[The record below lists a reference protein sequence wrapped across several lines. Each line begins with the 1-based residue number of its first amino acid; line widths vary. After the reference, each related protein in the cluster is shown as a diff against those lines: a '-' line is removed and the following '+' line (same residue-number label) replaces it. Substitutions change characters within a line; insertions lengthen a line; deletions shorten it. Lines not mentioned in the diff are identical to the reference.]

1 MTYVETDRSG
11 TRLQSATTAAGLF
24 AFFMVSG
31 ALYIV
36 WSKIIGLPPW
46 LLIAGPII
54 LMGLYAGLLV
64 LARFLRLRDD
74 QAGDNLYY
82 LGFLYTLTSLGVS
95 LWQFSSSDS
104 GDKIVTNF
112 GIAISSTIIGIA
124 LRVLFNQL
132 RQDPM
137 EVERTARLQLADAAR
152 SVKQE
157 LDATVF
163 EMASFRRAA
172 QQSFEESLHEF
183 KQYAERILH
192 TVFDDLEKL
201 PQRSAAPLET
211 ASKKTEETIAAL
223 SKALAERLKQSGDQL
238 TSEEERLISSA
249 SSLAG
254 ALKSVDEGLR
264 KMQTPEGIIE
274 IKLQPFIRGFTKAVA
289 EHNAKIVDH
298 LAGEKD
304 RWDRL
309 EKLVEKFEQGVS
321 LLAERPG
328 ITPDQIHTLRQEMS
342 EKFDVSFQTQRD
354 TLRRLTDLEHLLTA
368 EVPKAAHASKGAA
381 ILDPRRWL
389 GTSR

>member
-1 MTYVETDRSG
+1 
-11 TRLQSATTAAGLF
+11 
-24 AFFMVSG
+24 
-31 ALYIV
+31 
-36 WSKIIGLPPW
+36 
-46 LLIAGPII
+46 
-54 LMGLYAGLLV
+54 LYAGLLA
-64 LARFLRLRDD
+64 LARFFRLRDD

-104 GDKIVTNF
+104 GDNIVTSF
-112 GIAISSTIIGIA
+112 GIAVSSTIVGIS

-163 EMASFRRAA
+163 EMASFRRTV
-172 QQSFEESLHEF
+172 QQSFEESVHEF

-201 PQRSAAPLET
+201 PERSAAPLRT
-211 ASKKTEETIAAL
+211 VSKNTEDTIAAL
-223 SKALAERLKQSGDQL
+223 GTALAAKLTQSGEKL

-249 SSLAG
+249 SSLAS

-264 KMQTPEGIIE
+264 KMQTPEGVIE
-274 IKLQPFIRGFTKAVA
+274 IKLQPFIRGFTKAVT
-289 EHNAKIVDH
+289 EHNAKITEH
-298 LAGEKD
+298 LVGEKD

-309 EKLVEKFEQGVS
+309 DKLIEKFERGIS
-321 LLAERPG
+321 LLSEKSAV
-328 ITPDQIHTLRQEMS
+328 TPDQIQSLRHALT
-342 EKFDVSFQTQRD
+342 EKLDVNLQTQRD
-354 TLRRLTDLEHLLTA
+354 TLRRLAELEQHITA
-368 EVPKAAHASKGAA
+368 ETSKDSE
-381 ILDPRRWL
+381 LPNRRRWWEP
-389 GTSR
+389 SR

>member
-1 MTYVETDRSG
+1 MTYVEADRSRA
-11 TRLQSATTAAGLF
+11 RLQSAATAAGLF
-24 AFFMVSG
+24 GFFMLSG
-31 ALYIV
+31 ALYII
-36 WSKIIGLPPW
+36 WSKIVGLRPV
-46 LLIAGPII
+46 LLIAGPIALI
-54 LMGLYAGLLV
+54 FLYAGLLA

-95 LWQFSSSDS
+95 LWEFSSSDS

-112 GIAISSTIIGIA
+112 GIAVSSTIVGIA

-172 QQSFEESLHEF
+172 QQSFEESVHEF

-201 PQRSAAPLET
+201 PERSAAPLNT
-211 ASKKTEETIAAL
+211 VSKNTEETIAAL
-223 SKALAERLKQSGDQL
+223 AKALGEKLRQSGEKL

-254 ALKSVDEGLR
+254 TLKGVDEGLR

-274 IKLQPFIRGFTKAVA
+274 IKLQPFIRGFTKVVT
-289 EHNAKIVDH
+289 EHSAKIAEH

-304 RWDRL
+304 RWGRL
-309 EKLVEKFEQGVS
+309 ERLIEKFERGVS
-321 LLAERPG
+321 LLSERSEV
-328 ITPDQIHTLRQEMS
+328 TPDQIHSLRQDMTERL
-342 EKFDVSFQTQRD
+342 DVNLQTQRD
-354 TLRRLTDLEHLLTA
+354 TLRRLTELEKHITA
-368 EVPKAAHASKGAA
+368 ETSKASV
-381 ILDPRRWL
+381 ILNPRRWWE
-389 GTSR
+389 TSR

>member
-1 MTYVETDRSG
+1 MTYVETDRSR
-11 TRLQSATTAAGLF
+11 TRLQSAATAAGLF
-24 AFFMVSG
+24 AFFMFSG
-31 ALYIV
+31 ALYIIG
-36 WSKIIGLPPW
+36 SKIAGWRPV
-46 LLIAGPII
+46 LLIAGPITLI
-54 LMGLYAGLLV
+54 ILYAGLLA

-112 GIAISSTIIGIA
+112 GIAVSSTIVGIA

-172 QQSFEESLHEF
+172 QQSFEESVHEF

-201 PQRSAAPLET
+201 PERSAAPLKT
-211 ASKKTEETIAAL
+211 ASKNTEETIAAL
-223 SKALAERLKQSGDQL
+223 SKALAEKLKQSGEQL

-249 SSLAG
+249 SSLTG
-254 ALKSVDEGLR
+254 ALRSVDEGLR
-264 KMQTPEGIIE
+264 KMHTPEGIIE
-274 IKLQPFIRGFTKAVA
+274 IKLQPFIRGFTKAVT
-289 EHNAKIVDH
+289 EHNAKITEH

-309 EKLVEKFEQGVS
+309 ERLIETFERGVS
-321 LLAERPG
+321 LLSERSAV
-328 ITPDQIHTLRQEMS
+328 THDQVNSLRQDITD
-342 EKFDVSFQTQRD
+342 KLDANLQTQRD
-354 TLRRLTDLEHLLTA
+354 TLRRLTELEQHITV
-368 EVPKAAHASKGAA
+368 EMSKAST
-381 ILDPRRWL
+381 ILNRRHWWE
-389 GTSR
+389 TSR